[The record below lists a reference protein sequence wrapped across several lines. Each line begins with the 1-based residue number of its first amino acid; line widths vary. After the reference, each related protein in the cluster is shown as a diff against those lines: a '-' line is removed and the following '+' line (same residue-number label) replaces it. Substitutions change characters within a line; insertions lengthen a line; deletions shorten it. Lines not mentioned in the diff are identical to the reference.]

1 MSIEKIIQKIN
12 AETAA
17 EINKILTEA
26 RTIAAELKKKGEMEA
41 ASQLEQVRDQG
52 NKRITIMRNIHLSE
66 ARRVTRRSIL
76 GAKEELIQES
86 FTRAKEQLKS
96 LTGEQYRGIMNQLI
110 KDSLALVGNK
120 GIARVTREEDKAI
133 VSANP
138 GITVMPELAPGIGG
152 FILVSPDGKIFVD
165 NTFDAILE
173 RKKEDIR
180 TEVANI
186 LYPEEG

>member
-26 RTIAAELKKKGEMEA
+26 RAIAADLKKKGDMET
-41 ASQLEQVRDQG
+41 ASQLEHVRDQG
-52 NKRITIMRNIHLSE
+52 NKRLTIMRNIHLSE

-86 FTRAKEQLKS
+86 FKRAKEQLQS
-96 LTGEQYRGIMNQLI
+96 LTGEQYKNIMNQLI
-110 KDSLALVGNK
+110 KDSMALVGDK
-120 GIARVTREEDKAI
+120 GVATVTREEDKAI

-138 GITVMPELAPGIGG
+138 GITVKPELTTGIGG
-152 FILVSPDGKIFVD
+152 LMIASPDGKIVVD

>member
-1 MSIEKIIQKIN
+1 MSIENIIQKIN

-17 EINKILTEA
+17 EINNILTEA
-26 RTIAAELKKKGEMEA
+26 RTIAAELKKKGDMET

-66 ARRVTRRSIL
+66 ARRVTRSSIL

-96 LTGEQYRGIMNQLI
+96 LTGEQYKSIMSQLI
-110 KDSLALVGNK
+110 KDSMALVGDK
-120 GIARVTREEDKAI
+120 SAATVTREEDKAI

-138 GITVMPELAPGIGG
+138 GITVKPELAPGIGG
-152 FILVSPDGKIFVD
+152 LILASQDGKIVVD
-165 NTFDAILE
+165 NTFEAILE

-186 LYPEEG
+186 LYPEE